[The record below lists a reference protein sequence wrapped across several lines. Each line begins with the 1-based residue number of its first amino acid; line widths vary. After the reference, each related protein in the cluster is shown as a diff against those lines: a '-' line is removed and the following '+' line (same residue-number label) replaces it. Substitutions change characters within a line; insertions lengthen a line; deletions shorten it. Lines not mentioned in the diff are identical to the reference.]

1 MKLKMLKIYNK
12 LNFLF
17 FESDNI
23 KGHLKFLDGLRGI
36 AVLFVILAHSSNNNI
51 MIHEKFNFYKSGKI
65 GVYLFFCLSAFLISN
80 QIIYSFNQNKVNF
93 YFWKRYFFRRFLRIY
108 PLFFIALVSFYL
120 LNLAGINTKI
130 VDFTDIVN
138 HLILLKGDE
147 IFWSIP
153 VEFKFY
159 ILLPAV
165 LFFCHKYLCWKR
177 LNLVLFFVF
186 FLVIIILINKNFDLN
201 IISTIKYL
209 SFFIV
214 GIIFSIYDF
223 FKKDRGISFKYLGL
237 LSFLLIVLSIPH
249 FFHYLFGFLGYNPIN
264 FRSTDFFI
272 IYSFLWGFVIMASK
286 EEKSI
291 LNYFLKIRLLRFIG
305 KISYSVYL
313 FHLIPLYIV
322 MQLKLSGSLKFFIF
336 LMSTF
341 IISSLSFLLIEKTL
355 KNINKFNRI

>member
-1 MKLKMLKIYNK
+1 MRKIYNK

-23 KGHLKFLDGLRGI
+23 KGHLKFLDGLRGM

-65 GVYLFFCLSAFLISN
+65 GVYLFFCLSSFLISN
-80 QIIYSFNQNKVNF
+80 QIIYGFHHNKINF
-93 YFWKRYFFRRFLRIY
+93 YYWLRYFRRRLLRIY

-120 LNLAGINTKI
+120 LNITGINTKI
-130 VDFTDIVN
+130 EDINDIIN

-147 IFWSIP
+147 VFWSIP

-159 ILLPAV
+159 ILLPLV
-165 LFFCHKYLCWKR
+165 LFFCHKCLFWKT
-177 LNLVLFFVF
+177 LNLVLFLVL
-186 FLVIIILINKNFDLN
+186 FLVTIILINRKFDLN
-201 IISTIKYL
+201 IISTIRYL

-223 FKKDRGISFKYLGL
+223 FKKKQISFNYIGI
-237 LSFLLIVLSIPH
+237 LSFLLVVLSIPH
-249 FFHYLFGFLGYNPIN
+249 FFHYLLGFLHYNPIN
-264 FRSTDFFI
+264 FRSTDFYVM
-272 IYSFLWGFVIMASK
+272 YSFLWGFVIIASK
-286 EEKSI
+286 EEKTI
-291 LNYFLKIRLLRFIG
+291 LNYFFKLRILRFFG

-336 LMSTF
+336 ISLTVL
-341 IISSLSFLLIEKTL
+341 ISSLSFLLIEKHFI
-355 KNINKFNRI
+355 KHK